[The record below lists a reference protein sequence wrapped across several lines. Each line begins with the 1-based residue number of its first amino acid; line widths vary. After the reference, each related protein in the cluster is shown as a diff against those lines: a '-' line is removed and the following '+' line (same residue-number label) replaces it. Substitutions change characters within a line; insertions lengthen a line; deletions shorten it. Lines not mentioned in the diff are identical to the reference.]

1 MCDPVTMG
9 VTMATTQTG
18 LSIFGNTKANKRANK
33 IARAQAAA
41 AKEQYYNNRVRTEL
55 NYGMDLERLEEVE
68 NIADRKNAAEESDIL
83 MAIGD
88 KQPMGNS
95 TSKIFQSVVAE
106 NALDLSAIAT
116 SKQNRRRQAVSQF
129 ADNKGKY
136 LGTLQD
142 IRNNLNKNF
151 KSGEEIAM
159 EGLGAGVSGF
169 MTGYTIGSA
178 FEKGATSTSS
188 NQVEVE
194 GGSTDTK
201 GLF

>member
-1 MCDPVTMG
+1 MCDPVIMG
-9 VTMATTQTG
+9 STMAVTQTG
-18 LSIFGNTKANKRANK
+18 LSIFGNKKANKRANK

-55 NYGMDLERLEEVE
+55 NYGMDLERLEETE

-88 KQPMGNS
+88 KQPIGNS
-95 TSKIFQSVVAE
+95 TNKIFQSVIAE

-129 ADNKGKY
+129 SDNKGQY

-151 KSGEEIAM
+151 KSSSEIGM
-159 EGLGAGVSGF
+159 EALGAGVGGF
-169 MTGYTIGSA
+169 MQGYTIGTA
-178 FEKGATSTSS
+178 FSGSPTATPVESKPKGT
-188 NQVEVE
+188 
-194 GGSTDTK
+194 G
-201 GLF
+201 